1 MSNKYFFP
9 VASAIMILFGSCGTG
24 KKLQNATAEIAELK
38 TNIDLLLHKNNDQQ
52 AEITRLKNA
61 NENVVAEYSSYK
73 KDCDKTKAEYASAKK
88 DLNEI
93 EAYLE
98 EQYDMLQEVED
109 KIDKAMLDF
118 ADKGVDVYYKDGF
131 VYVSMPDQLLYKSG
145 SATLDAE
152 GKKALQAL
160 ATALND
166 YPKLKVVVVGN
177 TDDKQFKSGSD
188 NWSLSTER
196 ANGVIRILR
205 DSYKVDASRMT
216 AAGRGKYA
224 PVADNNSAEGRA
236 KNRRTEIVLNP
247 DLVKIWQSVHN

>member
-1 MSNKYFFP
+1 MKYILP
-9 VASAIMILFGSCGTG
+9 LGLAISVLSSCGTG
-24 KKLQNATAEIAELK
+24 KKLQTATAEIAELK
-38 TNIDLLLHKNNDQQ
+38 SNIDLLLSKNKDQST
-52 AEITRLKNA
+52 EISRLKSA
-61 NENVVAEYSSYK
+61 NENVVAEYSNYK
-73 KDCDKTKAEYASAKK
+73 KECDITKANYASAKE

-93 EAYLE
+93 EEYLE

-109 KIDKAMLDF
+109 KVEKAMLDF

-131 VYVSMPDQLLYKSG
+131 VYVSMSDQLLYKSG
-145 SATLDAE
+145 SATLGTD

-160 ATALND
+160 AAALND

-177 TDDKQFKSGSD
+177 TDNVQFKTGSD
-188 NWSLSTER
+188 NWTLSTER

-205 DSYKVDASRMT
+205 DNYKVDASRMT

-224 PVADNNSAEGRA
+224 PVADNGSAEGRA

-247 DLVKIWQSVHN
+247 DLVKIWQSLKD